1 MRRVVGHREH
11 LERGARSPRCLMAL
25 PVSSTSELANAPA
38 ACWRSERRILVNTSD
53 RDGSPP
59 TGQAGRQLHPSFADG
74 GCRWKER
81 PHRDPQSTRS
91 PYVASTCAN
100 PLGGFRPFRLVPAGV
115 RPLRCSNPF
124 ARSQILTTCSLQLGF
139 LRIGRARLARSLPL
153 AGGTGAGDRS
163 RVAGRD
169 RLRELGGCSIRDH
182 DVHVLRELD
191 GRTVTRHG
199 LAVDEHTDPARS

>member
-11 LERGARSPRCLMAL
+11 LERRARSPRCLMAL

-38 ACWRSERRILVNTSD
+38 ACWRSEMRILVNTSD
-53 RDGSPP
+53 RDGSPL

-124 ARSQILTTCSLQLGF
+124 ARSQILTTCSLQLGV
-139 LRIGRARLARSLPL
+139 S
-153 AGGTGAGDRS
+153 TDRS
-163 RVAGRD
+163 GPLGALAPSSRGHRCGRSKPSSWT
-169 RLRELGGCSIRDH
+169 GSAPG
-182 DVHVLRELD
+182 
-191 GRTVTRHG
+191 TRG
-199 LAVDEHTDPARS
+199 LFHT